1 MSSFFTAPASQRK
14 RKRDDKNAAPL
25 NKRRNTSTKTV
36 AEPVKAKPARAR
48 RDESISSSDS
58 DLENRRKRLSDE
70 EDLSE
75 SDSEGEEETGAEKRL
90 RLAEAYLRN
99 IKGEAEDEVGFD
111 AADVDA
117 DIIAARLQED
127 VAETKGKLHRRI
139 ASALDFR
146 KATRTRFRYS
156 SLATSNVAICNPYA
170 YTVSKDIQLIKWE
183 LHTPPTSPSHNSES
197 PRKPQRTVRQ
207 RPSKLIGTRGNRNMK
222 GDPSYQHHTAPI
234 LCVAASS
241 TGRFVATGG
250 ADKRLIIWS
259 AESLKPLRVFTQ
271 HRDAVTSLAF
281 RIGTNQLYSA
291 SKDRTVKTWSLD
303 ELAYV
308 ETLFGHQDEVV
319 DVAAL
324 GMERCVSVGAR
335 DRTARVWRIVEE
347 TQLVFRGGGSSDKKR
362 PKKDEDSSAIR
373 SYNEGSIDRV
383 ALIDE
388 DTFVTGSDNGS
399 LSLWSLVKK
408 KPVFTIPLAHGLDPA
423 MKPEEYSANV
433 DPGIKVPERQPRWI
447 TALATVPLSDLVVS
461 GSWDGE
467 IRVWRVSEDKRKLES
482 VGSIGKPPNGPEVDR
497 QGNPAEEEEEEWST
511 SGYINDL
518 SVFERG
524 DRGRDGLCV
533 VAAVGSEPRL
543 GRWKTIKA
551 KIGAVVFEIPKFDKT
566 VEDSV
571 DGNEDG
577 T

>member
-14 RKRDDKNAAPL
+14 RKRDDNNAAPST
-25 NKRRNTSTKTV
+25 KRRNTSTKKT
-36 AEPVKAKPARAR
+36 AKPVNSKPARAR
-48 RDESISSSDS
+48 RDDSISSSGSQSED
-58 DLENRRKRLSDE
+58 RRKRLSDE
-70 EDLSE
+70 EDLS
-75 SDSEGEEETGAEKRL
+75 DSESEAGGETGAERRL

-99 IKGEAEDEVGFD
+99 IKGEAVDEVGFD

-117 DIIAARLQED
+117 DIIATRLQED
-127 VAETKGKLHRRI
+127 VAETKSKLHRRI
-139 ASALDFR
+139 ASTLDFL
-146 KATRTRFRYS
+146 KATKTRFRYS
-156 SLATSNVAICNPYA
+156 SLTTSNIATCAPYA

-183 LHTPPTSPSHNSES
+183 LPTPPSSPANNPRPPKES
-197 PRKPQRTVRQ
+197 QRTTRQ
-207 RPSKLIGTRGNRNMK
+207 RPNKLIGTRGDRNMS
-222 GDPSYQHHTAPI
+222 GDTSYRHHTAPI

-241 TGRFVATGG
+241 TGKFVATGG

-259 AESLKPLRVFTQ
+259 AESLTPLRVFTQ

-291 SKDRTVKTWSLD
+291 SKDRTIKTWSLD

-347 TQLVFRGGGSSDKKR
+347 TQLVFRGGGSSEKKR
-362 PKKDEDSSAIR
+362 PKKDDTCSATT

-383 ALIDE
+383 AFIDE

-399 LSLWSLVKK
+399 LSLWSLLKK

-423 MKPEEYSANV
+423 MEPEEYSANV

-447 TALATVPLSDLVVS
+447 TALATVPLSDLIVS
-461 GSWDGE
+461 GSWDGQL
-467 IRVWRVSEDKRKLES
+467 RLWRVSEDKKKLES
-482 VGSIGKPPNGPEVDR
+482 FGSVGKPSNGPHDAAD
-497 QGNPAEEEEEEWST
+497 GNPAEEEEELSI

-524 DRGRDGLCV
+524 ERGRDGLCI

-543 GRWKTIKA
+543 GRWKTVKGRN
-551 KIGAVVFEIPKFDKT
+551 GAVVFEIPKFERM
-566 VEDSV
+566 VEDALV
-571 DGNEDG
+571 ENKDGL
-577 T
+577 